1 MKLVIDASLALHA
14 CGSRRGLDALEG
26 FELIA
31 PPLMWSETR
40 SVLHRAVWKR
50 LLEERA
56 ALDVLEAI
64 GKAPIKML
72 SPARLGARA
81 WEIANVL
88 GWAKTYDAEYIAL
101 AEINKC
107 RLVTADRRMRR
118 GAERLDIVRLL
129 EEL

>member
-14 CGSRRGLDALEG
+14 CGSQGGLDALDEY
-26 FELIA
+26 ELIA

-40 SVLHRAVWKR
+40 SVLHGGVWKR
-50 LLEERA
+50 LIEERA

-64 GKAPIKML
+64 GKAPIKPL

-81 WEIANVL
+81 WEIANEL
-88 GWAKTYDAEYIAL
+88 GWTKTCDAEYIAL
-101 AEINKC
+101 AAINRC
-107 RLVTADRRMRR
+107 QMVTADRRMRR